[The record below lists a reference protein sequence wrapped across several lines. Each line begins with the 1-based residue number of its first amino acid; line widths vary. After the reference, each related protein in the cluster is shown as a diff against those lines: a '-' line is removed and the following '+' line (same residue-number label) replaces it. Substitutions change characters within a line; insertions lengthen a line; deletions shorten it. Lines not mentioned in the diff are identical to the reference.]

1 MAYATFK
8 YECGSLWLSQQI
20 SLLFL
25 LTALPCRHAVYHLNS
40 VAEEGWSC
48 MCVGTASSQ
57 LMFQV
62 VLFSD
67 VLYILISNQE
77 VYKMFIRFCLVL

>member
-8 YECGSLWLSQQI
+8 HECGSLWPSQQI

-25 LTALPCRHAVYHLNS
+25 LIALPCRHAVYHLDS
-40 VAEEGWSC
+40 VAKEGWSC
-48 MCVGTASSQ
+48 VCVGTASSQ
-57 LMFQV
+57 LMLQV

-67 VLYILISNQE
+67 VLCILISSQE
-77 VYKMFIRFCLVL
+77 VDKMFVMFYLVL